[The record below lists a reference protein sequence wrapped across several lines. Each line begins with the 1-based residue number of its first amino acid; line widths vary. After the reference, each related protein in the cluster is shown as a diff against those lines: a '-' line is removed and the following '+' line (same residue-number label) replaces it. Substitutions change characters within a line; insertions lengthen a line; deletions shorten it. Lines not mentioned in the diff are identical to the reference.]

1 MNKLVKV
8 ASLALVAALVAAPAL
23 AAQDFTVDFRTNILA
38 ADAGNYFNWTL
49 GSHKVMDK
57 LDAATGA
64 SVAKS
69 TEELNAVR
77 YDTAETKKATM
88 PGGLRSLFLF
98 AMATPDAI
106 KADNV
111 TAVAKGKQVTVTYV
125 HRGTVYQFVTDKD
138 GNLDVLTGVTKASV
152 GGQNAEKKF
161 ELKPEFVKKG
171 GDKLNMADLDIAKA
185 KFGPDAKAADAS
197 RWYEGKLAFAYDKGV
212 LTVKGTLKEMK
223 K

>member
-1 MNKLVKV
+1 MNKLVQA
-8 ASLALVAALVAAPAL
+8 ASLALIAALAAPVV
-23 AAQDFTVDFRTNILA
+23 AQDFTVDFRTNILA
-38 ADAGNYFNWTL
+38 ADTGNYLTWSL
-49 GSHKVMDK
+49 GSHKVTDK

-64 SVAKS
+64 STSKS

-77 YDTAETKKATM
+77 YDTAEAKKATM

-98 AMATPDAI
+98 AMGTPDSI

-152 GGQNAEKKF
+152 GAQNADKVF

-171 GDKLNMADLDIAKA
+171 GDKLKMADLDISKA

>member
-1 MNKLVKV
+1 MNKLVKA
-8 ASLALVAALVAAPAL
+8 ASLALIAALAAPVV
-23 AAQDFTVDFRTNILA
+23 AQDFTVDFRTNILA
-38 ADAGNYFNWTL
+38 ADTGNYLTWTL
-49 GSHKVMDK
+49 GSHKVTDK

-77 YDTAETKKATM
+77 YDTATTKKATM

-98 AMATPDAI
+98 AMGPEYVKSDNLTATV
-106 KADNV
+106 N
-111 TAVAKGKQVTVTYV
+111 GKQVTVTYV
-125 HRGTVYQFVTDKD
+125 HRGTVYKFVTDKD

-152 GGQNAEKKF
+152 GAQNADKVF

-171 GDKLNMADLDIAKA
+171 GNKLNMADLDISKA
-185 KFGPDAKAADAS
+185 KFGPDVKAADAS

-212 LTVKGTLKEMK
+212 LTVKGNLKEVK